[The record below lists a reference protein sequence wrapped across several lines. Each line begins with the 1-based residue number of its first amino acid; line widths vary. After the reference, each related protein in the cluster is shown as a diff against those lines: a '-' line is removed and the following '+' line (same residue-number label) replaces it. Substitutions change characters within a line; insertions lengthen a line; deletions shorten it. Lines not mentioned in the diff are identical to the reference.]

1 MCWASKNIVTL
12 CSLDWTWGW
21 GIQWKRKNRKKKK
34 TVLFSFAYKR
44 QVILKNQLKR
54 KPKFLL
60 KIYSQKQIS
69 IMAWCIKNRKKVF
82 LSGRQ
87 EFPWVSCHRGSHG
100 SRITVSSCFRGFEI
114 FFRGYFV
121 DPKYFLMGIFWVQN
135 CMAFNKLQK
144 AKTSLRL
151 KNFKWEF

>member
-1 MCWASKNIVTL
+1 
-12 CSLDWTWGW
+12 
-21 GIQWKRKNRKKKK
+21 
-34 TVLFSFAYKR
+34 
-44 QVILKNQLKR
+44 
-54 KPKFLL
+54 
-60 KIYSQKQIS
+60 
-69 IMAWCIKNRKKVF
+69 MAWCIKNRKKVF

-87 EFPWVSCHRGSHG
+87 EFPWVSCHRGSDG
-100 SRITVSSCFRGFEI
+100 SRITVSSCLRGFEI

-151 KNFKWEF
+151 KNFK